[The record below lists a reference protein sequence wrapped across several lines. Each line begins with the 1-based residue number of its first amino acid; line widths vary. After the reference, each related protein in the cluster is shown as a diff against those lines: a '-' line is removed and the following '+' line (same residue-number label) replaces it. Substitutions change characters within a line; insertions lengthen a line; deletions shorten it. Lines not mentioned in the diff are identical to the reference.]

1 MQPKGEYLF
10 QDARA
15 RRGFPCP
22 GEKRH
27 GIRVAI
33 SSYRENGTL
42 RARREGDGGDSPMV
56 EEDISKL
63 HIDKKSMAVRRGRK
77 KRFFLLSIII
87 VLVIG
92 GGVLYSKGL
101 LTSAPTVQ
109 VAGLQSIYPSQ
120 TFTVLNASGYVVAQ
134 RKAAVASKITGR
146 LISLFVEEGS
156 RVKAGEVI
164 ARLENEDSLAALNR
178 AQANVNLAR
187 SNLDQ
192 AKAEL
197 EDAQLNHHRNE
208 QLVAKGFVA
217 QSTVDASEA
226 RYKRAKAT
234 VAAQEAAIRAS
245 EAALEEAKVLVE
257 YSNIRAPF
265 DAVVLTKSAD
275 IGDIVT
281 PLGAAAN
288 AKAAV
293 VTIADMSSLQ
303 VEVDV
308 SESNISQVRVGQP
321 CEIRLD
327 AFPDLRF
334 KGAVHMIVPTADRT
348 KASVL
353 VKVAFKGLDPR
364 FLPEMSAKVAFL
376 SREMVPDE
384 EKPLKAVPAAAVISR
399 GGHSV
404 VFLVDGERVVEKAIR
419 TGKRMDTMV
428 EILQGLEAGDKVVL
442 NPGSNL
448 KSGTRVKTPE
458 K

>member
-1 MQPKGEYLF
+1 
-10 QDARA
+10 
-15 RRGFPCP
+15 
-22 GEKRH
+22 
-27 GIRVAI
+27 
-33 SSYRENGTL
+33 
-42 RARREGDGGDSPMV
+42 MV

-353 VKVAFKGLDPR
+353 VKVAFKEVDPR
-364 FLPEMSAKVAFL
+364 ILPEMSAKVAFL

>member
-1 MQPKGEYLF
+1 MQPKEEYLF
-10 QDARA
+10 GQARTWN
-15 RRGFPCP
+15 RFCCP
-22 GEKRH
+22 HEQGR
-27 GIRVAI
+27 AI
-33 SSYRENGTL
+33 SIAIPEFREGGFL
-42 RARREGDGGDSPMV
+42 SRDVARREGDEAMV
-56 EEDISKL
+56 EDDLSKL
-63 HIDKKSMAVRRGRK
+63 HIDKKSMTVRRGRK
-77 KRFFLLSIII
+77 KRFLLLFLII

-92 GGVLYSKGL
+92 GGILYRLGL
-101 LTSAPTVQ
+101 LSPAANVQ
-109 VAGLQSIYPSQ
+109 VAGVQLLYPSQ

-146 LISLFVEEGS
+146 LISLSVEEGS
-156 RVKAGEVI
+156 RVKQGEVI
-164 ARLENEDSLAALNR
+164 ARLENEDSQAALNR
-178 AQANVNLAR
+178 AQANVSLAR
-187 SNLDQ
+187 SNLEQ

-197 EDAQLNHHRNE
+197 EDAQISHQRNE
-208 QLVAKGFVA
+208 QLVAKAFIA
-217 QSTVDASEA
+217 QATVDASEA
-226 RYKRAKAT
+226 RYKRAVAA

-245 EAALEEAKVLVE
+245 EAAVEEAKVLVE

-308 SESNISQVRVGQP
+308 SESNISQVRAGQP

-334 KGAVHMIVPTADRT
+334 RGVVHMIVPTADRT

-353 VKVAFKGLDPR
+353 VKVAFRVTDPR
-364 FLPEMSAKVAFL
+364 ILPEMSAKVAFL
-376 SREMVPDE
+376 SREIEPGE
-384 EKPLKAVPAAAVISR
+384 EKPLKAVPASAVIPR
-399 GGHSV
+399 GEQIV
-404 VFLVDGERVVEKAIR
+404 VFLVNGDRAVERAVR
-419 TGKRMDTMV
+419 TGKRVDTMV
-428 EILQGLEAGDKVVL
+428 EVLEGLGTGDKVVL
-442 NPGSNL
+442 NPGKDL
-448 KSGTRVKTPE
+448 KSGTRVEIPE

>member
-1 MQPKGEYLF
+1 
-10 QDARA
+10 
-15 RRGFPCP
+15 
-22 GEKRH
+22 
-27 GIRVAI
+27 
-33 SSYRENGTL
+33 
-42 RARREGDGGDSPMV
+42 MV
-56 EEDISKL
+56 EDDISKL
-63 HIDKKSMAVRRGRK
+63 HIDKKGMAVRRGRK
-77 KRFFLLSIII
+77 KRLLLL
-87 VLVIG
+87 VLLLVVVAG
-92 GGVLYSKGL
+92 AGVLYSKGL
-101 LTSAPTVQ
+101 LTPALTVQ
-109 VAGLQSIYPSQ
+109 VAGLQSTYPSQ
-120 TFTVLNASGYVVAQ
+120 TLAVLNASGYAVAQ
-134 RKAAVASKITGR
+134 RKAAVSSKITGR
-146 LISLFVEEGS
+146 LISLSVEEGS
-156 RVKAGEVI
+156 RVKKGEVI
-164 ARLENEDSLAALNR
+164 ATLENEDSQAALNR

-187 SNLDQ
+187 STLDQ

-197 EDAQLNHHRNE
+197 EDAQINHHRNE

-226 RYKRAKAT
+226 RYKRAKAA

-245 EAALEEAKVLVE
+245 EAAREEAKVLVE

-265 DAVVLTKSAD
+265 DAVVLTKNAD

-293 VTIADMSSLQ
+293 VTIADMGSLQ

-334 KGAVHMIVPTADRT
+334 KGAVHMIVPTADRS

-353 VKVAFKGLDPR
+353 VKVAFKEMDPR
-364 FLPEMSAKVAFL
+364 ILPEMSAKVAFL
-376 SREMVPDE
+376 SREMVPEE
-384 EKPLKAVPAAAVISR
+384 EKPLKAVPASAVVSR

-404 VFLVDGERVVEKAIR
+404 VFLVNGDRAVEKTIR
-419 TGKRMDTMV
+419 TGRRMDTMV
-428 EILQGLEAGDKVVL
+428 EILEGLGAGDKVVL

-448 KSGTRVKTPE
+448 KSGTKVRIPE

>member
-1 MQPKGEYLF
+1 
-10 QDARA
+10 
-15 RRGFPCP
+15 
-22 GEKRH
+22 
-27 GIRVAI
+27 
-33 SSYRENGTL
+33 
-42 RARREGDGGDSPMV
+42 MV
-56 EEDISKL
+56 EDDLSKL

-77 KRFFLLSIII
+77 KRFFLLSLII
-87 VLVIG
+87 LLTIG
-92 GGVLYSKGL
+92 GGTLYRLGL
-101 LTSAPTVQ
+101 LTPAPNVQ
-109 VAGLQSIYPSQ
+109 VGGLQLLYPSQ

-146 LISLFVEEGS
+146 LIALSVEEGS
-156 RVKAGEVI
+156 RVKKGEVI
-164 ARLENEDSLAALNR
+164 ARLENEDSQAALNR

-197 EDAQLNHHRNE
+197 EDAELSHHRNE
-208 QLVAKGFVA
+208 QLVTKGFVA

-226 RYKRAKAT
+226 RYRRAMAA

-245 EAALEEAKVLVE
+245 EAAVEEAKVLVE

-265 DAVVLTKSAD
+265 DAVVLTKNAD

-293 VTIADMSSLQ
+293 VTIADMNSLQ

-334 KGAVHMIVPTADRT
+334 RGVAHMIVPTADRA

-353 VKVAFKGLDPR
+353 VKVAFKEIDPR
-364 FLPEMSAKVAFL
+364 ILPEMSAKVAFL
-376 SREMVPDE
+376 SRELRPEE
-384 EKPLKAVPAAAVISR
+384 EKPLKAIPSSSVISR
-399 GGHSV
+399 GGRSV
-404 VFLVDGERVVEKAIR
+404 VLVLEGERVLEKSVR
-419 TGKRMDTMV
+419 TGRRLDTMT
-428 EILQGLEAGDKVVL
+428 EILEGLQPEDKIVL
-442 NPGSNL
+442 DPGNKL
-448 KSGTRVKTPE
+448 KSGARVKIPE

>member
-1 MQPKGEYLF
+1 VLILVVLAVAG
-10 QDARA
+10 A
-15 RRGFPCP
+15 
-22 GEKRH
+22 
-27 GIRVAI
+27 GI
-33 SSYRENGTL
+33 
-42 RARREGDGGDSPMV
+42 
-56 EEDISKL
+56 
-63 HIDKKSMAVRRGRK
+63 
-77 KRFFLLSIII
+77 
-87 VLVIG
+87 
-92 GGVLYSKGL
+92 LYSRGL
-101 LTSAPTVQ
+101 LTPTLTVQ
-109 VAGLQSIYPSQ
+109 VSALQSVYPSQ

-146 LISLFVEEGS
+146 LIALSVEEGS
-156 RVKAGEVI
+156 KVSQGEVI
-164 ARLENEDSLAALNR
+164 ARLENEDSQAELSR
-178 AQANVNLAR
+178 AHANLHLSR
-187 SNLDQ
+187 STLDQ

-197 EDAQLNHHRNE
+197 EDAQLNHRRNE

-226 RYKRAKAT
+226 RYKRAKAA
-234 VAAQEAAIRAS
+234 VAAQEAAIRAG

-265 DAVVLTKSAD
+265 DGVVLTKNAD

-293 VTIADMSSLQ
+293 VTMADMNSLQ

-334 KGAVHMIVPTADRT
+334 KGHVHMIVPTADRT

-353 VKVAFKGLDPR
+353 VKVAFKEMNPR
-364 FLPEMSAKVAFL
+364 ILPEMSAKVAFL
-376 SREMVPDE
+376 SKEILPEE
-384 EKPLKAVPAAAVISR
+384 EKPLKSVPGSAVVSR
-399 GGHSV
+399 GGRNV
-404 VFLVDGERVVEKAIR
+404 VFLLDGERAVERPVR
-419 TGKRMDTMV
+419 TGRRLDAMV
-428 EILQGLEAGDKVVL
+428 EIVEGIGAGDKVVA
-442 NPGSNL
+442 NPGSDL
-448 KSGTRVKTPE
+448 KSGTRVRTPE

>member
-1 MQPKGEYLF
+1 M
-10 QDARA
+10 A
-15 RRGFPCP
+15 
-22 GEKRH
+22 
-27 GIRVAI
+27 
-33 SSYRENGTL
+33 
-42 RARREGDGGDSPMV
+42 

-63 HIDKKSMAVRRGRK
+63 HIDKKSMALRRRRK
-77 KRFFLLSIII
+77 KRSLWLLLII
-87 VLVIG
+87 VVVAG
-92 GGVLYSKGL
+92 GGILYSKGL
-101 LTSAPTVQ
+101 LAPALTVK
-109 VAGLQSIYPSQ
+109 VAGLQTIYPSQ

-146 LISLFVEEGS
+146 LISLSVEEGS
-156 RVKAGEVI
+156 RVNKGEVI
-164 ARLENEDSLAALNR
+164 ARLENEDSQAALNR

-187 SNLDQ
+187 STLDQ

-234 VAAQEAAIRAS
+234 IAAQEAAIRAS
-245 EAALEEAKVLVE
+245 EAALEEARVLVE

-265 DAVVLTKSAD
+265 DGVVLTKNAD

-293 VTIADMSSLQ
+293 VTMADMSSLQ

-334 KGAVHMIVPTADRT
+334 QGVVHMIVPTADRT

-353 VKVAFKGLDPR
+353 VKVAFKAMDPR
-364 FLPEMSAKVAFL
+364 ILPEMSAKVAFL
-376 SREMVPDE
+376 SREILPGE
-384 EKPLKAVPAAAVISR
+384 ETPLKTIPASAVIS
-399 GGHSV
+399 GGGGNV
-404 VFLVDGERVVEKAIR
+404 VFVLDGDRVLEKAVR
-419 TGKRMDTMV
+419 TGSRMDTMV
-428 EILQGLEAGDKVVL
+428 EVLQGLEAGDRVVI
-442 NPGSNL
+442 NPGGGLQN
-448 KSGTRVKTPE
+448 GTRVKIPE

>member
-1 MQPKGEYLF
+1 LSRGRGLWYKGSHLIVSGKWNP
-10 QDARA
+10 A
-15 RRGFPCP
+15 G
-22 GEKRH
+22 K
-27 GIRVAI
+27 
-33 SSYRENGTL
+33 S
-42 RARREGDGGDSPMV
+42 EGDGGESPTMV
-56 EEDISKL
+56 ENDLSKL
-63 HIDKKSMAVRRGRK
+63 HIDKKGMAVRQGRK
-77 KRFFLLSIII
+77 KRFLLL
-87 VLVIG
+87 VLILVVVAG

-101 LTSAPTVQ
+101 LTPALTVQ
-109 VAGLQSIYPSQ
+109 VAGLQSTYPSQ
-120 TFTVLNASGYVVAQ
+120 TFTILNASGYVVAQ

-146 LISLFVEEGS
+146 LISLSVEEGS
-156 RVKAGEVI
+156 RVKKGEGI
-164 ARLENEDSLAALNR
+164 ARLENEDSQAALNR

-187 SNLDQ
+187 STLDQ

-197 EDAQLNHHRNE
+197 EDAQVNHHRNE
-208 QLVAKGFVA
+208 QLIAKGFVA

-245 EAALEEAKVLVE
+245 EAALEEARVLVE

-265 DAVVLTKSAD
+265 DAVVLTKNAD

-293 VTIADMSSLQ
+293 VTIADMNSLQ

-334 KGAVHMIVPTADRT
+334 KGVVHMIVPTADRS

-353 VKVAFKGLDPR
+353 VKVAFKEMDPR
-364 FLPEMSAKVAFL
+364 ILPEMSAKVAFL
-376 SREMVPDE
+376 SREMVPEE
-384 EKPLKAVPAAAVISR
+384 EKPLKAVAASAVVSR
-399 GGHSV
+399 GGHRV
-404 VFLVDGERVVEKAIR
+404 VFLVDGDRVVEKTIR
-419 TGKRMDTMV
+419 TGRRMDTMV
-428 EILQGLEAGDKVVL
+428 EILEGLGAGDKVVL
-442 NPGSNL
+442 NPGSDL
-448 KSGTRVKTPE
+448 KSGARVRIPE

>member
-1 MQPKGEYLF
+1 
-10 QDARA
+10 
-15 RRGFPCP
+15 
-22 GEKRH
+22 
-27 GIRVAI
+27 
-33 SSYRENGTL
+33 
-42 RARREGDGGDSPMV
+42 MV

-63 HIDKKSMAVRRGRK
+63 HIDKKSMAVRSGRK
-77 KRFFLLSIII
+77 KRFFLVSVIV

-197 EDAQLNHHRNE
+197 EDAQISHHRNE

>member
-1 MQPKGEYLF
+1 
-10 QDARA
+10 
-15 RRGFPCP
+15 
-22 GEKRH
+22 
-27 GIRVAI
+27 
-33 SSYRENGTL
+33 
-42 RARREGDGGDSPMV
+42 MV
-56 EEDISKL
+56 EDDISKL

-77 KRFFLLSIII
+77 KRFLLLVLIFL
-87 VLVIG
+87 VVAG
-92 GGVLYSKGL
+92 GGILYWRGL
-101 LTSAPTVQ
+101 LTPALTVQ
-109 VAGLQSIYPSQ
+109 VVGLQSIYPSQ

-146 LISLFVEEGS
+146 LISLSVEEGS
-156 RVKAGEVI
+156 RVKTGEVI

-178 AQANVNLAR
+178 ARANVNLAR

-197 EDAQLNHHRNE
+197 EDAQLTRHRNQ

-217 QSTVDASEA
+217 QATVDASEA
-226 RYKRAKAT
+226 RYKRAKAA
-234 VAAQEAAIRAS
+234 VAAQEAAIQAG
-245 EAALEEAKVLVE
+245 EAAVEEAKVMVE

-265 DAVVLTKSAD
+265 DAVVLTKNAD

-308 SESNISQVRVGQP
+308 SESNINQVKVGQP

-334 KGAVHMIVPTADRT
+334 RGAVHMIVPTADRS
-348 KASVL
+348 KASIL
-353 VKVAFKGLDPR
+353 VKVVLRETDPR
-364 FLPEMSAKVAFL
+364 ILPEMSAKVAFL
-376 SREMVPDE
+376 SREMLPEE
-384 EKPLKAVPAAAVISR
+384 EKPLTAVPASAVLSR
-399 GGHSV
+399 GGHSM
-404 VFLVDGERVVEKAIR
+404 VFLLDRERAVEKSVR
-419 TGKRMDTMV
+419 TGRRLDTMV
-428 EILQGLEAGDKVVL
+428 EILEGLETGDRVVL

-448 KSGTRVKTPE
+448 KSGTRVKIPE

>member
-1 MQPKGEYLF
+1 
-10 QDARA
+10 
-15 RRGFPCP
+15 
-22 GEKRH
+22 
-27 GIRVAI
+27 
-33 SSYRENGTL
+33 
-42 RARREGDGGDSPMV
+42 MV
-56 EEDISKL
+56 EDDISKL

-77 KRFFLLSIII
+77 KRFLLLVLIFL
-87 VLVIG
+87 VVA
-92 GGVLYSKGL
+92 GGVILYWRGL
-101 LTSAPTVQ
+101 LTPALTVQ
-109 VAGLQSIYPSQ
+109 VVGLQSIYPSQ

-146 LISLFVEEGS
+146 LISLSVEEGS
-156 RVKAGEVI
+156 RVKTGEVI

-178 AQANVNLAR
+178 ARANVNLAR

-197 EDAQLNHHRNE
+197 EDAQLSHHRNQ

-217 QSTVDASEA
+217 QATVDASEA
-226 RYKRAKAT
+226 RYKRAKAA
-234 VAAQEAAIRAS
+234 VAAQEAAIQAG
-245 EAALEEAKVLVE
+245 EAAVEEAKVMVE

-265 DAVVLTKSAD
+265 DAVVLTKNAD

-308 SESNISQVRVGQP
+308 SESNINQVKGRQP

-334 KGAVHMIVPTADRT
+334 RGAVHMIVPTADRS
-348 KASVL
+348 KASIL
-353 VKVAFKGLDPR
+353 VKVVLRETDPR
-364 FLPEMSAKVAFL
+364 ILPEMSAKVAFL
-376 SREMVPDE
+376 SREMLPEE
-384 EKPLKAVPAAAVISR
+384 EKPLKAVPASAVLSR
-399 GGHSV
+399 GGHSMA
-404 VFLVDGERVVEKAIR
+404 FLLDGERAVEKSVR
-419 TGKRMDTMV
+419 TGRRLDTMV
-428 EILQGLEAGDKVVL
+428 EILEGLETGDKVVL

-448 KSGTRVKTPE
+448 KSGTRVKIPE

>member
-1 MQPKGEYLF
+1 
-10 QDARA
+10 
-15 RRGFPCP
+15 
-22 GEKRH
+22 
-27 GIRVAI
+27 
-33 SSYRENGTL
+33 
-42 RARREGDGGDSPMV
+42 MV
-56 EEDISKL
+56 EDDISKL
-63 HIDKKSMAVRRGRK
+63 HIDKKGMAVRRGRK
-77 KRFFLLSIII
+77 KRLLLL
-87 VLVIG
+87 VLLLVVVAG
-92 GGVLYSKGL
+92 AGVLYSKGL
-101 LTSAPTVQ
+101 LTPALTVQ
-109 VAGLQSIYPSQ
+109 VAGLQSTYPSQ
-120 TFTVLNASGYVVAQ
+120 TLAVLNASGYAVAQ
-134 RKAAVASKITGR
+134 RKAAVSSKITGR
-146 LISLFVEEGS
+146 LISLSVEEGS
-156 RVKAGEVI
+156 RVKKGEVI
-164 ARLENEDSLAALNR
+164 ATLENEDSQAALNR

-187 SNLDQ
+187 STLDQ

-197 EDAQLNHHRNE
+197 EDAQINHHRNE

-226 RYKRAKAT
+226 RYKRAKAA

-245 EAALEEAKVLVE
+245 EAAREEAKVLVE

-265 DAVVLTKSAD
+265 DAVVLTKNAD

-293 VTIADMSSLQ
+293 VTIADMGSLQ

-334 KGAVHMIVPTADRT
+334 KGAVHMIVPTADRS

-353 VKVAFKGLDPR
+353 VKVAFKEMDPR
-364 FLPEMSAKVAFL
+364 ILPEMSAKVAFL
-376 SREMVPDE
+376 SREMVPEE
-384 EKPLKAVPAAAVISR
+384 EKPLKAVPASAVISR

-404 VFLVDGERVVEKAIR
+404 VFLVNGDRAVEKKVR
-419 TGKRMDTMV
+419 TGRRMDTMV
-428 EILQGLEAGDKVVL
+428 EILEGLGAGDKVVL

-448 KSGTRVKTPE
+448 KSGTKVRIPE

>member
-1 MQPKGEYLF
+1 
-10 QDARA
+10 
-15 RRGFPCP
+15 
-22 GEKRH
+22 
-27 GIRVAI
+27 
-33 SSYRENGTL
+33 
-42 RARREGDGGDSPMV
+42 MV
-56 EEDISKL
+56 EQDISKL
-63 HIDKKSMAVRRGRK
+63 HIDKKSMALRRGRK
-77 KRFFLLSIII
+77 KRLLLLVLI
-87 VLVIG
+87 VMVAAG
-92 GGVLYSKGL
+92 GGILYRRGL
-101 LTSAPTVQ
+101 LTPALTVQ
-109 VAGLQSIYPSQ
+109 GVGLQSTYPSQ

-146 LISLFVEEGS
+146 LISLSVEEGS
-156 RVKAGEVI
+156 RVKKGEVI
-164 ARLENEDSLAALNR
+164 ARLENEDSQAALNR

-187 SNLDQ
+187 SNLEQ

-197 EDAQLNHHRNE
+197 EDAQLSHQRNE
-208 QLVAKGFVA
+208 QLVAKGFIA
-217 QSTVDASEA
+217 QATVDASEA

-265 DAVVLTKSAD
+265 DAVVLTKNAD

-293 VTIADMSSLQ
+293 VTIADRSSLQ

-308 SESNISQVRVGQP
+308 SESNISQVKVGQP

-327 AFPDLRF
+327 AFADLRF
-334 KGAVHMIVPTADRT
+334 RGAVHMIVPTADRS

-353 VKVAFKGLDPR
+353 VKVAFKEMNPR
-364 FLPEMSAKVAFL
+364 ILPEMSAKVAFL
-376 SREMVPDE
+376 SREILPEE
-384 EKPLKAVPAAAVISR
+384 EKPLKAIPGSAVISR

-404 VFLVDGERVVEKAIR
+404 VFLLEGDRVMERPVR
-419 TGKRMDTMV
+419 TGRRLDTMV
-428 EILQGLEAGDKVVL
+428 EILEGLGAGDKVVL
-442 NPGSNL
+442 NPGSDL
-448 KSGTRVKTPE
+448 KSGTRVKIPE

>member
-1 MQPKGEYLF
+1 
-10 QDARA
+10 
-15 RRGFPCP
+15 
-22 GEKRH
+22 
-27 GIRVAI
+27 
-33 SSYRENGTL
+33 
-42 RARREGDGGDSPMV
+42 MV

-63 HIDKKSMAVRRGRK
+63 HIDKKSMALRRGRK
-77 KRFFLLSIII
+77 KRLLLLVLI
-87 VLVIG
+87 VMIAAG
-92 GGVLYSKGL
+92 GGILYRRGL
-101 LTSAPTVQ
+101 LTPALTVQ
-109 VAGLQSIYPSQ
+109 VAGLQSTYPSQ

-146 LISLFVEEGS
+146 LISLSVEEGS
-156 RVKAGEVI
+156 RVKKGEVI
-164 ARLENEDSLAALNR
+164 ARLENEDSQAALNR

-187 SNLDQ
+187 SNLEQ

-197 EDAQLNHHRNE
+197 EDAQLSHQRNE
-208 QLVAKGFVA
+208 QLVAKGFIA
-217 QSTVDASEA
+217 QATVDASEA

-265 DAVVLTKSAD
+265 DAVVLTKNAD

-308 SESNISQVRVGQP
+308 SESNISQVKVGQP

-334 KGAVHMIVPTADRT
+334 RGAVHMIVPTADRS
-348 KASVL
+348 KASIL
-353 VKVAFKGLDPR
+353 VKVAFKEMNPR
-364 FLPEMSAKVAFL
+364 ILPEMSAKVAFL
-376 SREMVPDE
+376 SREILPEE
-384 EKPLKAVPAAAVISR
+384 EKPLKAIPGSAVISR

-404 VFLVDGERVVEKAIR
+404 VFLLEGDRVMERPVR
-419 TGKRMDTMV
+419 TGRRLDTMV
-428 EILQGLEAGDKVVL
+428 EIMEGLGAGDKLVL

-448 KSGTRVKTPE
+448 KSGTRVKIPE